1 LLGSSLAFQLHAFT
15 HTFLSRALS
24 HLSLSLAGFPP
35 SLSLPPSQSFFVLE
49 ILGAML
55 DGEALKLLPAVS
67 SSSGVA
73 TIIGQTIAS
82 RFQLPSST
90 LRPDVVTIQLD
101 LSRGRSR

>member
-15 HTFLSRALS
+15 HAFLSRALS
-24 HLSLSLAGFPP
+24 PLSRAGFPP

-49 ILGAML
+49 FLGAML
-55 DGEALKLLPAVS
+55 DCEALKLLLPAVS

-101 LSRGRSR
+101 LSRGRSS